1 MSKETQS
8 PTQEMEMLLQLFTKR
23 GLLADKSIEDERIR
37 EAQQKKQ
44 LAAFHNTELL
54 LKHYKNIAW
63 MIECFPD
70 TIAEELE
77 QPFQNVD
84 EVIERLDLEITM
96 GNRRIENRL
105 ASVQKTRLVLDR
117 VNDALTVL
125 KKKPEDGERLYD
137 LIYLTYITPESLNH
151 NDILYRMNLSS
162 RHYYR
167 LREHAINILSIR
179 LWSAPNKDI
188 EFWLELISI
197 MGGDNKKEK

>member
-1 MSKETQS
+1 MSKDTKL
-8 PTQEMEMLLQLFTKR
+8 PTKEREILFQLFTKR
-23 GLLADKSIEDERIR
+23 GLLEGKSISADRIR

-44 LAAFHNTELL
+44 LTAYHNTELL

-84 EVIERLDLEITM
+84 EMIERLDLEITL
-96 GNRRIENRL
+96 GNYKIENRL
-105 ASVQKTRLVLDR
+105 ASIQKTRLVLDR
-117 VNDALTVL
+117 INEALTVL

-137 LIYLTYITPESLNH
+137 LIYLTYITPEALNH

-167 LREHAINILSIR
+167 LREQAINIISIR
-179 LWSAPNKDI
+179 LWAAPNKDV

-197 MGGDNKKEK
+197 MGDDNKKSK

>member
-1 MSKETQS
+1 MSKDKQL
-8 PTQEMEMLLQLFTKR
+8 PTKEKELLLQLFTKR
-23 GLLADKSIEDERIR
+23 GLVADKSINNERIR
-37 EAQQKKQ
+37 DAQQKKQ
-44 LAAFHNTELL
+44 MAAYHNTELL

-70 TIAEELE
+70 TIAEELDR
-77 QPFQNVD
+77 PFKSVD
-84 EVIERLDLEITM
+84 EVLERLDLEITM

-105 ASVQKTRLVLDR
+105 ESVRKTRLVLDR

-125 KKKPEDGERLYD
+125 KKKPEDGERLYE
-137 LIYLTYITPESLNH
+137 LIYLTYITPETLNH

-167 LREHAINILSIR
+167 LREQAIDVISIR

-188 EFWLELISI
+188 EFCFELISI
-197 MGGDNKKEK
+197 LENDK